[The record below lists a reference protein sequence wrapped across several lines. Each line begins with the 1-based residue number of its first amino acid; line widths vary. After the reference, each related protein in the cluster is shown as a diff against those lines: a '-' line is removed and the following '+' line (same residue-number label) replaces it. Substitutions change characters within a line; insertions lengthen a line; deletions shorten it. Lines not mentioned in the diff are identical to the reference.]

1 MRNKPVYSIDS
12 VDHALRLAVLL
23 RQEGPLR
30 VTEAAQRL
38 GVARSTAHRL
48 LAMLVYREF
57 AVQDEDR
64 RYVAGPVL
72 RPVAEEPVVNLREV
86 ALPHLRELVR
96 RCGETVN
103 LTVLDGADVRFVA
116 SVECDRVLRVGDRE
130 GRLLPARLTS
140 GGLAILGARDEEDLT
155 PFCAEDTDLPV
166 VRRAVRK
173 VRREG
178 FAINDQRTEAGVT
191 AVGRALRDAAGK
203 PVAAVSIAMPTARYD
218 RTRLP
223 EWVALLTAT
232 ASAIERTLGL
242 DTTQGGR

>member
-1 MRNKPVYSIDS
+1 MRNKPAYSIES

-30 VTEAAQRL
+30 VADAAQRL

-57 AVQDEDR
+57 AVQDRDR
-64 RYVAGPVL
+64 RYAAGPVL
-72 RPVAEEPVVNLREV
+72 RTSMAPEPVTSLREV

-103 LTVLDGADVRFVA
+103 LTVPHGADVRFVA
-116 SVECDRVLRVGDRE
+116 SVECDHVLRVGDRE

-140 GGLAILGARDEEDLT
+140 GGLAVLGARGEEDLE
-155 PFCAEDTDLPV
+155 PYCADADEVAALRRE
-166 VRRAVRK
+166 VRR
-173 VRREG
+173 VRRQG
-178 FAINDQRTEAGVT
+178 FAVNDQRTEAGVT
-191 AVGRALRDAAGK
+191 AIGRALRDAEGTV
-203 PVAAVSIAMPTARYD
+203 VAAVSIAMPTARYD

-223 EWVALLTAT
+223 EWVALVSAT
-232 ASAIERTLGL
+232 TSAIERAVAL
-242 DTTQGGR
+242 DTHHH